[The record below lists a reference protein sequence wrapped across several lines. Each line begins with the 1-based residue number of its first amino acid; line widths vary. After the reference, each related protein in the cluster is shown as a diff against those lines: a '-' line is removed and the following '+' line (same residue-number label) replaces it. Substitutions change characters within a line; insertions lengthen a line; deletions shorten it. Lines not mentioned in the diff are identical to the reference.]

1 MNSLRRHSLSLHA
14 WGAVLIIAILCFMSA
29 IGSGTLAWVAKSDA
43 EAINTAGSIRMAAY
57 RISFQLA
64 TDFSDDNPFS
74 SSLNIRQDS
83 LNLTHDKQV
92 EKQGKLDFSNKNTAE
107 KIDILIEDMEIRLE
121 ELQTY
126 QLTSANRSAPISNQ
140 LNQIKLQWFQDL
152 KPALLG
158 QDKQEFYSVSVKYI
172 DDVNRFVKELQYRN
186 EQRQTWQQNLQILSL
201 ILTIMILLVGIRR
214 LHQAVLMPIHQLIK
228 ANNQFKR
235 GQYDTRVSITGYREF
250 EVLGNSFNEMA
261 STIETYQRS
270 LENEVQIKTQ
280 HLTKA
285 NHVLSLFYDFSKSIT
300 TNQVSLYRLDK
311 LVADFSKTLP
321 HLEFT
326 LCIQN
331 KYITNKNA
339 IVLHGAKM
347 KELCKK
353 LNCDNCEI
361 KNGEHTKSYA
371 ITHQQEEFGELR
383 VSPKSMLMM
392 NRSVISADAD
402 ADADAD
408 AYDESSEIP
417 ASQRIN
423 MIETGMK
430 MGGISSFS
438 SAELDAQNDELIVA
452 LTNLISTALSLR
464 KQRQQEHQLILFEER
479 STIARELHDSLA
491 QSLSY
496 LKIQVSVLER
506 HLKNTLS
513 ESDESPIYQNIEQI
527 KVGLGSAYHQLRDLL
542 VTFRLTIDNNNFDE
556 ALHEAANEFALK
568 GSFNVTVHNR
578 IMTLNLSA
586 TEQIDLIQIARE
598 ALSNIS
604 RHAKAQNVEIHLG
617 YEDGDKHIVMRII
630 DDGVGMLMLGSV
642 DQTQHHGLMIMK
654 ERAHNIDGELIVA
667 DNQPRGTIISVRFE
681 PNFFDKDSNKD
692 AYL

>member
-1 MNSLRRHSLSLHA
+1 
-14 WGAVLIIAILCFMSA
+14 MSA

-92 EKQGKLDFSNKNTAE
+92 EKQGKLDFSNKDTSE
-107 KIDILIEDMEIRLE
+107 KIDILIEDMENRLE

-126 QLTSANRSAPISNQ
+126 QLTSANRSTPITNQ
-140 LNQIKLQWFQDL
+140 LNQIKSQWFQDL

-158 QDKQEFYSVSVKYI
+158 QNKQDFYRVAVKYV
-172 DDVNRFVKELQYRN
+172 DDVNRFVGELQYRN
-186 EQRQTWQQNLQILSL
+186 EQRQTWQQNLQTLSL
-201 ILTIMILLVGIRR
+201 ILTIIIMLIGMRR
-214 LHQAVLMPIHQLIK
+214 LHQAVLTPIKQLIK

-235 GQYDTRVSITGYREF
+235 GKTNTRVSIKGYREF
-250 EVLGNSFNEMA
+250 EVLGNSFNDMA

-270 LENEVQIKTQ
+270 LESEVQIKTQ

-339 IVLHGAKM
+339 IVLHGERM

-353 LNCDNCEI
+353 LNCDNCVT
-361 KNGEHTKSYA
+361 KNGEYTKSYP

-383 VSPKSMLMM
+383 VSPKSMLVM
-392 NRSVISADAD
+392 NRSFISDD
-402 ADADAD
+402 D
-408 AYDESSEIP
+408 SSDTPE
-417 ASQRIN
+417 SQRIN
-423 MIETGMK
+423 MIETGSATDS
-430 MGGISSFS
+430 ISPFS
-438 SAELDAQNDELIVA
+438 SAELDAQNNELIVA

-506 HLKNTLS
+506 HLKNAAS
-513 ESDESPIYQNIEQI
+513 EPDEAPIYQNIEQI
-527 KVGLGSAYHQLRDLL
+527 KMGLGSAYQQLRDLL

-556 ALHEAANEFALK
+556 ALHEAASEFALK

-604 RHAKAQNVEIHLG
+604 RHAQAQNVEIQLG
-617 YEDGDKHIVMRII
+617 YEDGDKHIAMSII
-630 DDGVGMLMLGSV
+630 DDGVGMSMLGSV

-654 ERAHNIDGELIVA
+654 ERAHDIGGELIVT
-667 DNQPRGTIISVRFE
+667 DNQPRGTIITVRFE
-681 PNFFDKDSNKD
+681 PNFFDKQGNKE

>member
-1 MNSLRRHSLSLHA
+1 MMNSLRRHSLSLHA
-14 WGAVLIIAILCFMSA
+14 WGAVLIVAILCFMSA
-29 IGSGTLAWVAKSDA
+29 IGSGALAWVAKSDA

-92 EKQGKLDFSNKNTAE
+92 EKQGKLDFSNKDTSE
-107 KIDILIEDMEIRLE
+107 KVEILIEDMESRLE

-126 QLTSANRSAPISNQ
+126 QLTSANRSTPITNQ
-140 LNQIKLQWFQDL
+140 LNQIKSQWFQAL

-158 QDKQEFYSVSVKYI
+158 QDKQAFYRVSVKYI
-172 DDVNRFVKELQYRN
+172 DDVNRLVSELQYRN

-201 ILTIMILLVGIRR
+201 ILTIIIMLIGMRR
-214 LHQAVLMPIHQLIK
+214 LHQAVLTPIKQLIK

-235 GQYDTRVSITGYREF
+235 GKTNTRVSITGYREF
-250 EVLGNSFNEMA
+250 EVLGNSFNDMA

-270 LENEVQIKTQ
+270 LESEVQIKTQ

-339 IVLHGAKM
+339 IVLHGERM

-353 LNCDNCEI
+353 LNCDNCVT
-361 KNGEHTKSYA
+361 KNGEFTKSYP
-371 ITHQQEEFGELR
+371 ISHQQEEFGELR
-383 VSPKSMLMM
+383 VRPKSMLVM
-392 NRSVISADAD
+392 NRSFISDD
-402 ADADAD
+402 D
-408 AYDESSEIP
+408 SSEIT
-417 ASQRIN
+417 ASQRIQ
-423 MIETGMK
+423 MTATGS
-430 MGGISSFS
+430 IFPFS
-438 SAELDAQNDELIVA
+438 SVELDAQNDELIVA
-452 LTNLISTALSLR
+452 LSNLISAALSLR

-506 HLKNTLS
+506 HLKNAAS
-513 ESDESPIYQNIEQI
+513 EPVEAPIYQNIEQI
-527 KVGLGSAYHQLRDLL
+527 KVGLGSAYQQLRDLL
-542 VTFRLTIDNNNFDE
+542 VTFRLTIDNDNFDE
-556 ALHEAANEFALK
+556 ALHEAASEFALK

-604 RHAKAQNVEIHLG
+604 RHAQAQNVEIQLG
-617 YEDGDKHIVMRII
+617 YEDGDKHIVMNII
-630 DDGVGMLMLGSV
+630 DDGVGMSMLGSV

-654 ERAHNIDGELIVA
+654 ERAHDIGGELIVT
-667 DNQPRGTIISVRFE
+667 DNQPRGTIITVRFE
-681 PNFFDKDSNKD
+681 PNFFDEDSNKD

>member
-1 MNSLRRHSLSLHA
+1 MMNSLRRHSLTLNA
-14 WGAVLIIAILCFMSA
+14 WGAVLIITILCVMSA
-29 IGSGTLAWVAKSDA
+29 MGSGTLAWVAKSDA

-74 SSLNIRQDS
+74 SSLNIRQDN
-83 LNLTHDKQV
+83 LNLTDDKQV

-107 KIDILIEDMEIRLE
+107 KVELLVEDMETRLE

-126 QLTSANRSAPISNQ
+126 QLTSANRSTIISNQ
-140 LNQIKLQWFQDL
+140 FNQIKSQWFDKL

-158 QDKQEFYSVSVKYI
+158 QDKQAFYRVSVKYI
-172 DDVNRFVKELQYRN
+172 DDVNVFVSELQYRN

-201 ILTIMILLVGIRR
+201 ILTCIVMLIGIRR
-214 LHQAVLMPIHQLIK
+214 LNQGVLAPIKQLIK
-228 ANNQFKR
+228 ANNQFRR
-235 GQYDTRVSITGYREF
+235 GKTDTRVAITGYREF

-285 NHVLSLFYDFSKSIT
+285 NQVLSLFYDFSKFIT
-300 TNQVSLYRLDK
+300 INQVSLHRLDA
-311 LVADFSKTLP
+311 LVADFSKALP
-321 HLEFT
+321 HLDFT

-331 KYITNKNA
+331 KYVTNKNA
-339 IVLHGAKM
+339 IVLHSEKM
-347 KELCKK
+347 QELCKK

-361 KNGEHTKSYA
+361 KNAEYTKSYPIA
-371 ITHQQEEFGELR
+371 HQQEAFGELR
-383 VSPKSMLMM
+383 VSPKSTLIM
-392 NRSVISADAD
+392 NRSFIVDGNKGNNNIKGTA
-402 ADADAD
+402 
-408 AYDESSEIP
+408 
-417 ASQRIN
+417 ASQRIDV
-423 MIETGMK
+423 TD
-430 MGGISSFS
+430 SSSIFPFS

-452 LTNLISTALSLR
+452 LTSLISTALSLR

-506 HLKNTLS
+506 HLKNKLS
-513 ESDESPIYQNIEQI
+513 ESEAPAIYQNIEQI

-542 VTFRLTIDNNNFDE
+542 VTFRLTIDNDNFDE
-556 ALHEAANEFALK
+556 ALHEAASEFALK
-568 GSFNVTVHNR
+568 GGFKMTVNND

-586 TEQIDLIQIARE
+586 HEQIDLIQIARE
-598 ALSNIS
+598 ALSNTS
-604 RHAKAQNVEIHLG
+604 RHAKAQNVEIRLG
-617 YEDGDKHIVMRII
+617 YEDGDKHIRMSII
-630 DDGVGMLMLGSV
+630 DDGIGMSSGSV

-654 ERAHNIDGELIVA
+654 ERASNIGGELIVA
-667 DNQPRGTIISVRFE
+667 DNKPHGTIITVRFE
-681 PNFFDKDSNKD
+681 PDFFNKESDKE